1 MSDYLCMKC
10 QKNLQSDEIALH
22 RRLYGIASRKYMCL
36 DCQAQYL
43 SCTREHLEHIIEMYH
58 KSGICVLFAKQ

>member
-22 RRLYGIASRKYMCL
+22 RKLYGIASRKYMCL

-43 SCTREHLEHIIEMYH
+43 SCTREHY
-58 KSGICVLFAKQ
+58 